1 MLPRHCVMSVILAV
15 GLLSKAHG
23 GENLEARVEAVLQT
37 PGYQNAHWGLL
48 VVDLAT
54 GKKIY
59 ERNADQMFCPASVT
73 KLFTTSAALDDL
85 GSEYRFHTPVVRRGD
100 VDPDGTL
107 KGDLILIAQGD
118 LCFGGRAGP
127 NGSLLFKDN
136 DHSYAA
142 GNLEAAIVPAD
153 PLAGLDQL
161 ARQVSE
167 AGIKAVDGDVL
178 IDDRLFEKASSSGSG
193 PARVTPILINDNVV
207 DVVITPGAR
216 PGEPAAVKTVPVT
229 SFVTCDAQVE
239 TVPAG
244 ERTSLEVIAQGAQ
257 QFSVRGRVPV
267 GHKPVVKI
275 FAVEDPASFARALL
289 IDLLRKHEVRV
300 AAPSSGKNSS
310 NRLPSKSDTKALPKV
325 AEYTSPPFREYL
337 KVILKVSQ
345 NLYASTLPLL
355 VAANH
360 DETSLNDGMK
370 REGLFLKSI
379 GTEILTISLGGG
391 AGGERADLVTPRAT
405 VTLLRAMSKRHD
417 FSVLE
422 AALPVLGQDGTLAK
436 AVASDSPA
444 RGHARAKTGTY
455 WVDNRLTGKTV
466 LTSKALAGYL
476 DTASGKTLAFV
487 FFLNNVPMDATG
499 SRNSEQTAAAG
510 RVLGKLCEVFY
521 QSSASEESSKA
532 RPEAA
537 KAIRE

>member
-1 MLPRHCVMSVILAV
+1 MWSRHSCLPSVESGDAAFSTDMPAREHRRILSGYLTWSGSIDLIVAASHALYDRPPFEPPIEWCRQEPCRPIVGESPGQSSAGKGPCMLPRHCVMSVILAV

-275 FAVEDPASFARALL
+275 FAV
-289 IDLLRKHEVRV
+289 
-300 AAPSSGKNSS
+300 
-310 NRLPSKSDTKALPKV
+310 
-325 AEYTSPPFREYL
+325 
-337 KVILKVSQ
+337 
-345 NLYASTLPLL
+345 
-355 VAANH
+355 
-360 DETSLNDGMK
+360 
-370 REGLFLKSI
+370 
-379 GTEILTISLGGG
+379 
-391 AGGERADLVTPRAT
+391 
-405 VTLLRAMSKRHD
+405 
-417 FSVLE
+417 
-422 AALPVLGQDGTLAK
+422 
-436 AVASDSPA
+436 
-444 RGHARAKTGTY
+444 
-455 WVDNRLTGKTV
+455 
-466 LTSKALAGYL
+466 
-476 DTASGKTLAFV
+476 
-487 FFLNNVPMDATG
+487 
-499 SRNSEQTAAAG
+499 
-510 RVLGKLCEVFY
+510 
-521 QSSASEESSKA
+521 
-532 RPEAA
+532 
-537 KAIRE
+537 